1 MPAMRDYAAA
11 WRDSAALLAQVP
23 VASLQ
28 AAGYLYQEWVDRSTT
43 YLSHVSMRLALA
55 RPLAVRGRTSDRG
68 VMATVLTRDLVDETR
83 TFILK
88 LIELPGETGKR
99 FNVTLE
105 DLARAV
111 LERVQ
116 PDAQTD
122 LRAFVGN
129 ELDEIRQELNGLQEV
144 VKADKAQREASG
156 RAVRDPAVE
165 PPSDIDGLLDGLQTR
180 IDAILRRLPTKSG
193 APRRPDVR
201 VQQQRAMGARLRI
214 SKAKEEE
221 KEARKELRE
230 ARAGAPERRAGGKL
244 KRRKYRPNRVRRHVG
259 G

>member
-11 WRDSAALLAQVP
+11 WRDSAALLVQVP

-43 YLSHVSMRLALA
+43 YLSHVTMRLALA
-55 RPLAVRGRTSDRG
+55 RPLAVRGRTSDKG
-68 VMATVLTRDLVDETR
+68 VMATVLTQDLADETR
-83 TFILK
+83 TFVLK
-88 LIELPGETGKR
+88 LIELPGETAKR

-111 LERVQ
+111 LDRVQ

-122 LRAFVGN
+122 LRTFVGN
-129 ELDEIRQELNGLQEV
+129 ELAEIRQELNGLQEV
-144 VKADKAQREASG
+144 VKADRAQRGAPG

-165 PPSDIDGLLDGLQTR
+165 PPSDIDGLLDALQTR
-180 IDAILRRLPTKSG
+180 IDAALRRFPTKPS
-193 APRRPDVR
+193 ALRRPDVR
-201 VQQQRAMGARLRI
+201 VQQQRTLGARLRV

-221 KEARKELRE
+221 KEASKELE
-230 ARAGAPERRAGGKL
+230 AARAGGPKRRAGGKRN
-244 KRRKYRPNRVRRHVG
+244 RRRYRPNRARKHVG